1 MKQRKGQGQGRFK
14 RPKPNSKKI
23 KLRDPSD
30 FNLDALTAEFDKMA
44 KKEGFDDSSSTVS
57 VFRADDATFEADF
70 DYDDED
76 LDMEFGDDGDN
87 FLDLGGGAGAGMSM
101 EERINAAK
109 RDSIAGTISVSVP
122 NANEMEAFGKEVTAE
137 DLQKLGFQK
146 ETNPFGNDE

>member
-1 MKQRKGQGQGRFK
+1 MVMKQRKGQGQGRFK

-57 VFRADDATFEADF
+57 VFRADDAATFEADF
-70 DYDDED
+70 DYDDLENMD
-76 LDMEFGDDGDN
+76 GDMEFGDDGDN
-87 FLDLGGGAGAGMSM
+87 FLDLGGGAGAGAGAGMSM

-109 RDSIAGTISVSVP
+109 RDSIAGTVSVP
-122 NANEMEAFGKEVTAE
+122 NANEMEADG
-137 DLQKLGFQK
+137 
-146 ETNPFGNDE
+146 